1 MEDFL
6 DRPTVSPGAPPPGPS
21 DAEHRLHQLEVKLA
35 RLEELLHRPAHPV
48 PQDLEQPALDDESGG
63 SYPRRAL
70 LRRGGVAL
78 AGAAG
83 LLVLPRLAGN
93 AAAATGAD
101 AVLGEANSASAQ
113 TGLTA
118 SSSDA
123 SLALANTTTTT
134 ATVSGQSVT
143 EGVAPLNL
151 VPSVSAAGV
160 AAVLPDL
167 ATSLPGDLF
176 ASGIDSSN
184 PYSLLY
190 FTHEGASSAD
200 GGEAIPGTVYTDF
213 FASMLSLVQPFRV
226 LDTRSSA
233 TRPSGVSYDSAGR
246 VPAGTVLTVDLS
258 AYVVYGYGVVG
269 NLTCVNTESVGYL
282 TAYPGG
288 TRPATSSVNW
298 TGPDQTVANFALV
311 ALGTDSSG
319 NPTNSFDIYARNP
332 TAILFDVTGFLVP
345 NPGVLTSAVISPAA
359 RLSGRP
365 AVVDRTQRASG

>member
-1 MEDFL
+1 MEEFRDGPPVL
-6 DRPTVSPGAPPPGPS
+6 PGGSSAGPTDP
-21 DAEHRLHQLEVKLA
+21 EFRLRQLEAKLA
-35 RLEELLHRPAHPV
+35 RLEGLLRSAAVPATPGGTA
-48 PQDLEQPALDDESGG
+48 LASGGEPAG

-78 AGAAG
+78 VGAAG
-83 LLVLPRLAGN
+83 LLALPRLAGS

-101 AVLGEANSASAQ
+101 AVLGEANSASSQ

-123 SLALANTTTTT
+123 SLALGNTTTTT

-151 VPSVSAAGV
+151 VPSVSSAGV

-176 ASGIDSSN
+176 SSGIDSSN

-190 FTHEGASSAD
+190 FTHEAASSAD
-200 GGEAIPGTVYTDF
+200 GDEAIPGTVYTDF
-213 FASMLSLVQPFRV
+213 FASMLSLVAPFRI
-226 LDTRSSA
+226 LDTRSSS
-233 TRPSGVSYDSAGR
+233 TRPSGVSYDSSGR

-258 AYVVYGYGVVG
+258 DYVVYGYGVVG
-269 NLTCVNTESVGYL
+269 NLTCVNTEAAGYL

-288 TRPATSSVNW
+288 TRPDTSSVNW

-319 NPTNSFDIYARNP
+319 NPTNSFEIYARNP

-345 NPGVLTSAVISPAA
+345 NPGVLTSAASPAA
-359 RLSGRP
+359 RPAAPAAVLS
-365 AVVDRTQRASG
+365 RTQRTSG